1 MSQKID
7 KLLQDRP
14 NRKWLKKKEITTKIS
29 PTREKKKKKN
39 PKKQKSKGLNQTRN
53 FVFI

>member
-29 PTREKKKKKN
+29 PTREKKKKIR
-39 PKKQKSKGLNQTRN
+39 KSKKAKD
-53 FVFI
+53 

>member
-29 PTREKKKKKN
+29 PTREKKKKKIR
-39 PKKQKSKGLNQTRN
+39 KSKKAKD
-53 FVFI
+53 